1 MKKKLFTLIMMLISF
16 SIQIFAQMRDYT
28 AMVVDAE
35 TGEALHYAS
44 VYIAENRGTITNQ
57 DGKFLIS
64 ASPDEIL
71 QIKFIGYENLRIK
84 AAEMREVIRLK
95 PAAHT
100 MKEVSVFPVMKILEQ
115 ITKKLN
121 AEFKKFKNEEDIFFF
136 RITTEIGNKKDLAEA
151 FMTARSAVNLRDISL
166 LSGRRG
172 VQSGDSLTSPLLADA
187 NFHHPLELGAMT
199 PDTKFWKLLNTPIR
213 EKYDEKYYNDY
224 YRISIK

>member
-64 ASPDEIL
+64 ASPEEIL

-84 AAEMREVIRLK
+84 ASEMRDVIRLK
-95 PAAHT
+95 PATHT
-100 MKEVSVFPVMKILEQ
+100 MQEVSVFPVMELLKN
-115 ITKKLN
+115 ITTKLN
-121 AEFKKFKNEEDIFFF
+121 GEYKKNNNIAILQTSRWDAILAKVVEKGHEHGLTEKFVKDFFNAIHEASVEVQNEI
-136 RITTEIGNKKDLAEA
+136 ISNKSSE
-151 FMTARSAVNLRDISL
+151 
-166 LSGRRG
+166 
-172 VQSGDSLTSPLLADA
+172 
-187 NFHHPLELGAMT
+187 
-199 PDTKFWKLLNTPIR
+199 
-213 EKYDEKYYNDY
+213 
-224 YRISIK
+224 